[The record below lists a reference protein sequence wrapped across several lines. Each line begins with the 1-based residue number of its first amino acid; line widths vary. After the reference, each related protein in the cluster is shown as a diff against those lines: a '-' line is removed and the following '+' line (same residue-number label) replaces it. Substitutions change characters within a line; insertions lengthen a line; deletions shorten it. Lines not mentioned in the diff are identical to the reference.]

1 MTDIAIRAISAAGTR
16 PLRSAILRPGQ
27 PPDMLVYPGDD
38 APDTLHLGA
47 FEGDE
52 LVGIASIYH
61 EPQPGDERPGAWR
74 LRGMAT
80 IDRVRGKGHGRAL
93 LTACIDAIRARGGEL
108 LWCNARTP
116 AMGFYKSLGFSV
128 RGEPFELPGIGEH
141 FLMWRAIATK
151 PT

>member
-1 MTDIAIRAISAAGTR
+1 MTNITVRPISAADTR

-27 PPDMLVYPGDD
+27 PPHMLAYAGDD

-47 FEGDE
+47 FDNGE
-52 LVGIASIYH
+52 LVGIASIYR
-61 EPQPGDERPGAWR
+61 EPPPGEELAGAWR

-80 IDRVRGKGHGRAL
+80 VDKVRGRGYGRAL
-93 LTACIDAIRARGGEL
+93 LTACIEHIQAQGGAV

-116 AMGFYKSLGFSV
+116 AMGFYTSLGFSV

-141 FLMWRAIATK
+141 FFMWRPIQAT
-151 PT
+151 